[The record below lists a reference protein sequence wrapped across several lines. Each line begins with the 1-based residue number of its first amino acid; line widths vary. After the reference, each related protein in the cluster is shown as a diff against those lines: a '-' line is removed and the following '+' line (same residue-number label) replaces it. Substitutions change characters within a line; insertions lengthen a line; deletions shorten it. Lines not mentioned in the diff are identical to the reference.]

1 VRSGASSCGG
11 GEKDASAHA
20 EGKGIVV
27 TLFLLRLIGKASPT
41 YERNEGI
48 SMNILIEKNIMVP
61 MRDGIKLAADV
72 YRPAEGGP
80 FPVIVQRLPYNKDL
94 PAMTTLLMDAF
105 RLVQAGYVVVF
116 QDTRGQFAAEGEF
129 QPFFQ
134 EPGDGTDTIAW
145 AANQPW
151 SNGKIGLAGGSY
163 FGATQWLA
171 AREAP
176 EALQA
181 MVPTITSSDYYESWT
196 YQGGAF
202 QLGFILQWTLGFALA
217 EQRRRLKTGK
227 STMEDLGQILSA
239 HGDVSTLYRRLPLGN
254 MPVLQGVTPYYFDW
268 LAHSSYDDY
277 WRKTAPQEVY
287 EQVTVPA
294 LNIGGWFDIFLLGT
308 LTNYQGMKQRGGS
321 AQARQ
326 HQRLLIGPWSHGNFG
341 GIFPEHDYG
350 LFASADAADF
360 TSIHLRWFDHWLK
373 GIENDAE
380 QDKPVKLFIMGPNIW
395 REEDDW
401 PLPDTQF
408 RPYYLHSSGHA
419 NTAAGNG
426 TLSTEVPADESE
438 DVYLYDPRDPVPTN
452 GGATLLPG
460 LMVAVNAGPRDQRVI
475 ETRDDVLCYTTAP
488 LERPVEV
495 TGPIEL
501 VLFASSTAK
510 DTDFTAKLVDVYP
523 GGRVESITDG
533 ILRAR
538 YRETLSKSVLME
550 PNQVYELHITVGATA
565 QVFGT
570 GHCIRLEVSS
580 SNFPRFD
587 RNTNTGGTIAT
598 ESEKDFVQ
606 AVNRVYHDSAHPS
619 HLILPIIERES

>member
-1 VRSGASSCGG
+1 
-11 GEKDASAHA
+11 
-20 EGKGIVV
+20 
-27 TLFLLRLIGKASPT
+27 
-41 YERNEGI
+41 
-48 SMNILIEKNIMVP
+48 MNILIEKNILVP
-61 MRDGIKLAADV
+61 MRDGVRLAADV

-80 FPVIVQRLPYNKDL
+80 FPVIIQRLPYNKDL
-94 PAMTTLLMDAF
+94 PAMTLLLMDVF
-105 RLVQAGYVVVF
+105 RVVQAGYVMVF

-129 QPFFQ
+129 HPFFQ

-145 AANQPW
+145 AAGQPW
-151 SNGKIGLAGGSY
+151 SNGKVGLAGGSY

-181 MVPTITSSDYYESWT
+181 MVPTITSADYYESWT

-217 EQRRRLKTGK
+217 EQQRRLKVGK
-227 STMEDLGQILSA
+227 ATMEDLAQILSA
-239 HGDVSTLYRRLPLGN
+239 LGAVSTLYRRLPLGD

-277 WRKTAPQEVY
+277 WRRTAPQEVY
-287 EQVTVPA
+287 ERITVPA

-321 AQARQ
+321 ARARQ
-326 HQRLLIGPWSHGNFG
+326 HQRLLIGPWSHGSFG
-341 GIFPEHDYG
+341 GIFPEHNYG

-360 TSIHLRWFDHWLK
+360 TSTHLRWFDHWLK
-373 GIENDAE
+373 GIENGVE
-380 QDKPVKLFIMGPNIW
+380 QDKPVKLFVMGPNIW

-408 RPYYLHSSGHA
+408 RPYYLHSNGHA

-426 TLSTEVPADESE
+426 TLSTEAPTEEAE

-452 GGATLLPG
+452 GGATFLPG
-460 LMVAVNAGPRDQRVI
+460 LQVAVNAGPRDQRGI

-501 VLFASSTAK
+501 VLFASSSAK
-510 DTDFTAKLVDVYP
+510 DTDFTGKLVDVYP
-523 GGRVESITDG
+523 GGRAESITDG

-538 YRETLSKSVLME
+538 YREALSKPVLME
-550 PNQVYELHITVGATA
+550 PNRVYELHITVGATA
-565 QVFGT
+565 QVFGA

-598 ESEKDFVQ
+598 EREKDFVQ
-606 AVNRVYHDSAHPS
+606 AVNRVYHNSAHPS
-619 HLILPIIERES
+619 HLILPIIERE